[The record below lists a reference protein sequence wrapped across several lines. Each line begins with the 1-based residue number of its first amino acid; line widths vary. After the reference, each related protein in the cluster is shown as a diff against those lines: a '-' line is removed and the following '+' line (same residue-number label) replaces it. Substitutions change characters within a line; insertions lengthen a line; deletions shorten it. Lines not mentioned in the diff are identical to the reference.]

1 MNINELKYVVGE
13 AKSAEPVTMRF
24 YGRIDN
30 NSTQCFNEEFLW
42 VQDYVKPS
50 KIIVNINSEGGSVLY
65 GMSTFSIIQQCP
77 IEVVTV
83 IDGIAASMA
92 SVLWAAGSKSYMRDY
107 SILMIHN
114 PFIRKSSENEMS
126 PDTEQTVEAFQKQI
140 ETIYHKRF
148 GLAKSKVREI
158 MEGKEGCDGTY
169 FDAKAAVE
177 AGIIPAE
184 NVIKTSKQVCDKVKN
199 QIEGVEE
206 AVDIQEIMASINTE
220 LGDFK
225 PQEELSSIHNQTEIS
240 KLSTNMEKEQEF
252 AFGSV
257 CAQLGLE
264 KTSEVSAVINR
275 VNALMEAESKVKE
288 IQASFDEM
296 KIQKA
301 GVDAELVNVKNE
313 LDVVQNELKTYKDAE
328 KAQHDAA
335 IEQFVDAAIADGKID
350 ETSKEKWIE
359 MSQAN
364 FEMVQATLNSIVP
377 RVKISEKIASDP
389 ANVTNAADGLS
400 EADKKMAAA
409 VEAAVGK
416 DFQFQSLD

>member
-1 MNINELKYVVGE
+1 
-13 AKSAEPVTMRF
+13 
-24 YGRIDN
+24 
-30 NSTQCFNEEFLW
+30 
-42 VQDYVKPS
+42 
-50 KIIVNINSEGGSVLY
+50 
-65 GMSTFSIIQQCP
+65 
-77 IEVVTV
+77 
-83 IDGIAASMA
+83 
-92 SVLWAAGSKSYMRDY
+92 
-107 SILMIHN
+107 
-114 PFIRKSSENEMS
+114 
-126 PDTEQTVEAFQKQI
+126 
-140 ETIYHKRF
+140 
-148 GLAKSKVREI
+148 